1 MYGNCSSCIV
11 CSTAALRLGGGEGTI
26 LLRPIDNST
35 NGHAR
40 TGGPAVCCPRRWMA
54 KSSTWRCL
62 AAGAVE
68 EINVP
73 AAPPSQSRRSLGV
86 PVAVLPHPAPAS
98 FPLTT
103 DSSACIVGLPLLVA
117 PAETELK
124 EGGTSIYLSCHR
136 TMLAA
141 AAAAALL
148 CTSTTIL
155 TNTIS
160 VPVRHASTSPKDT
173 GSTKHVLHQTIIRFT
188 KPYSVLHHGE
198 QRTNKYK
205 KHMYEDSWLT
215 KLPSSWFFL
224 DETRAMT
231 CNRHI
236 RKILH
241 ISRTTRL
248 GK

>member
-1 MYGNCSSCIV
+1 MTLARCQNDEWQGLQDLLFNLRLYGNRSSCIV

-103 DSSACIVGLPLLVA
+103 DSSACIVGLPLLAA

-124 EGGTSIYLSCHR
+124 EGGTSIYLSLPQNNAGGGCCCCF
-136 TMLAA
+136 
-141 AAAAALL
+141 AL
-148 CTSTTIL
+148 
-155 TNTIS
+155 
-160 VPVRHASTSPKDT
+160 
-173 GSTKHVLHQTIIRFT
+173 
-188 KPYSVLHHGE
+188 Y
-198 QRTNKYK
+198 
-205 KHMYEDSWLT
+205 
-215 KLPSSWFFL
+215 
-224 DETRAMT
+224 
-231 CNRHI
+231 
-236 RKILH
+236 
-241 ISRTTRL
+241 
-248 GK
+248 